1 MIDFPTFSQALT
13 SPIWFLALAVFGT
26 IYYFQW
32 VFGQLENAPRNVKC
46 HRCENVLAHYFPNTK
61 FCMDC
66 YHILRQEM
74 DQLTAQL
81 EAGRKQV
88 AEATDAAGKLAGYNQ
103 AIDACERL
111 RVMYRENHKAG
122 LPLINNIDDILEHAY
137 KERSEI
143 TGEAPPTFIPLE

>member
-1 MIDFPTFSQALT
+1 MIDLPTFTEALT

-32 VFGQLENAPRNVKC
+32 IFGQLEKAPRNVACK
-46 HRCENVLAHYFPNTK
+46 RCETVLDHYFPNTK

-88 AEATDAAGKLAGYNQ
+88 ADAADNATKLTGYNI

-111 RVMYRENHKAG
+111 RVMYVEYRKSG
-122 LPLINNIDDILEHAY
+122 LPLINNIDEILEHAY

-143 TGEAPPTFIPLE
+143 TGEPVPSFTRLE